1 MSDILKDIFNS
12 FAEASRIGQR
22 IQMEADK
29 AMQEEQ
35 AARDEVLSIHHQG
48 ETDEEYG
55 IACSKAAEKMRA
67 EKEKDE

>member
-1 MSDILKDIFNS
+1 MSDIIKDIFNS

-22 IQMEADK
+22 IQIEADK
-29 AMQEEQ
+29 AMQEER
-35 AARDEVLSIHHQG
+35 AKE